1 MGTVSV
7 LESLRAVLHRPT
19 ENSLRTPLE
28 LRAPAGAP
36 PLVLRTMT
44 VRDEQEWDDVRMR
57 NADWLEPWESNDP
70 MRHRLVTFPQ
80 WIAMQRRD
88 ERNGDA
94 IVFVM
99 VLDGAII
106 GQISLGAIF
115 RGAMRTGIIGYW
127 IDERYAGR
135 SLTPLAVA
143 MVCDWALQMPTGPR
157 LHRMEIDLVP
167 ENERSRA
174 VVRKVGA
181 RYEGVKKRY
190 MYINGIW
197 RDHESYSLLAEDAP
211 QGFVRRLLSDTAK
224 SRTSCP
230 KFIYS

>member
-7 LESLRAVLHRPT
+7 LESLRAALLRPT

-44 VRDEQEWDDVRMR
+44 VRDEREWDDVRMR

-99 VLDGAII
+99 VLDGAKLEDPARTARA
-106 GQISLGAIF
+106 G
-115 RGAMRTGIIGYW
+115 RGAAARAAH
-127 IDERYAGR
+127 DDRARRAG
-135 SLTPLAVA
+135 
-143 MVCDWALQMPTGPR
+143 
-157 LHRMEIDLVP
+157 
-167 ENERSRA
+167 
-174 VVRKVGA
+174 VG
-181 RYEGVKKRY
+181 
-190 MYINGIW
+190 
-197 RDHESYSLLAEDAP
+197 
-211 QGFVRRLLSDTAK
+211 RRGHAQ
-224 SRTSCP
+224 R
-230 KFIYS
+230 